1 MFRFKELIEL
11 WRSDN
16 LLTQALNDSNVML
29 ESTYEM
35 FNASVTSLRLSDGGR
50 IEIDIYEKDQVVNKY
65 EQEVRRKVL
74 KHLAI
79 TGGANMIP
87 GLILTSIVID
97 IERIG
102 DYTKNIMELAIAH
115 PKKLQ
120 AGPLEAD
127 IVRIETNAARL
138 FEGVVPALKRSDR
151 KAAVRLMEDSL
162 WMIGKCD
169 QIISTLTKTE
179 VQSLKPPEAV
189 SLALYVRYLKRVTAH
204 LRNILS
210 GIVNPFE
217 QIGFR
222 SAGEEDE

>member
-16 LLTQALNDSNVML
+16 LLTQALNDSNVMI

-35 FNASVTSLRLSDGGR
+35 FKESVRSLRESDGG
-50 IEIDIYEKDQVVNKY
+50 EMAMDIYEKDKMVNEY

-79 TGGANMIP
+79 TGGVNIIP

-102 DYTKNIMELAIAH
+102 DYTKNIMELAVAH
-115 PKKLQ
+115 PKR
-120 AGPLEAD
+120 LEAGRYEDD
-127 IVRIETNAARL
+127 IKKIEAGGMSL
-138 FEGVVPALKRSDR
+138 FEGIIPALKNSDK
-151 KAAVRLMEDSL
+151 KAATALIDDSL
-162 WMIGKCD
+162 WIIARCD
-169 QIISTLTKTE
+169 EIVDELIKNEDTSFSTST
-179 VQSLKPPEAV
+179 AV
-189 SLALYVRYLKRVTAH
+189 SLAMYVRYLKRVAAH
-204 LRNILS
+204 LRNITS

-217 QIGFR
+217 RIGFR
-222 SAGEEDE
+222 KEDD